1 MKNRERR
8 RLCGSVVAWKHGI
21 YCYMV
26 GNVPRDPIVH
36 NEVSLYELVRFIHF
50 FYISWAENGLDKMI
64 EWFWAALLT
73 WF

>member
-1 MKNRERR
+1 MMVVVAESMKNRERR
-8 RLCGSVVAWKHGI
+8 RLCRSVVAWKHGI

-50 FYISWAENGLDKMI
+50 LYKLGREWA
-64 EWFWAALLT
+64 
-73 WF
+73 